1 MGLSTQYGK
10 SLEKVSSEL
19 FLISGAVG
27 IVYASLYG
35 MEAFVG
41 TYPAVRDFLGPIS
54 YIVAF
59 VGLLGLH
66 ARLAD
71 RRPKLAHAG
80 AFFAVL
86 AGVGFLLSLLGSAG
100 VVPSEL
106 PAMVE
111 AIQFLFILVGWVLS
125 FLLFSVGGLRSDA
138 FTRTVGIL
146 LLAPVAVQ
154 VLNIGAVAAG
164 YSSPEARLFNSGLW
178 ALSYLA
184 IGLALR
190 TQGVR
195 PQRGGATPDT
205 AS

>member
-1 MGLSTQYGK
+1 MGISTRYGK
-10 SLEKVSSEL
+10 SLEKMSSEL

-35 MEAFVG
+35 VEAFAG

-71 RRPKLAHAG
+71 RRPKLAHTG
-80 AFFAVL
+80 AFFAIL
-86 AGVGFLLSLLGSAG
+86 ASVGFLLSLLGSAG

-106 PAMVE
+106 PGWVE
-111 AIQFLFILVGWVLS
+111 ALQFLFILVGWVLS
-125 FLLFSVGGLRSDA
+125 FLLFSVGSLRSGT
-138 FTRTVGIL
+138 FTRTVGLL
-146 LLAPVAVQ
+146 LLAPVVVQ
-154 VLNIGAVAAG
+154 VLNIGVVVAG
-164 YSSPEARLFNSGLW
+164 YSSPEARLVNSGLW

-184 IGLALR
+184 IGIALR

-195 PQRGGATPDT
+195 TQRAGATPDSAT
-205 AS
+205 